1 MVPPATVMLN
11 HCFFEFVCNGLHLGD
26 AIIYIAI
33 KIALPSTVGGVE
45 NFDQLVAHQ
54 VTVMFVE
61 AAKRLTAKW
70 FVANGSEF
78 GYSCDWVESNILV
91 CA

>member
-1 MVPPATVMLN
+1 M
-11 HCFFEFVCNGLHLGD
+11 GL
-26 AIIYIAI
+26 
-33 KIALPSTVGGVE
+33 VGGVE
-45 NFDQLVAHQ
+45 NFDPLVAHQ

-78 GYSCDWVESNILV
+78 GYSCDGVESNILV